1 MTASPAVR
9 VGVDV
14 GGTFTKAVAVDATGI
29 VAQSVIA
36 TTHEHPNGVAEGVV
50 RAVADVA
57 ASLDGRPI
65 ALVTHSTT
73 QAVNALLEGDV
84 GTVGVIGMGRRP
96 DLRKSRKR
104 TTLDHVELAPGKQ
117 LRTLCE
123 FVDVSDGLDRGEI
136 KRIVEGFVAAGAS
149 PRASPRRS
157 RPRTRRT
164 KRWSPRSPRPS
175 VSRCAPRRRCRACTA
190 WNSALSPRRST
201 PPFSRSRCGPP
212 TSWPPVSPLRGS
224 TPP

>member
-1 MTASPAVR
+1 MQDGR
-9 VGVDV
+9 VGL
-14 GGTFTKAVAVDATGI
+14 AC
-29 VAQSVIA
+29 
-36 TTHEHPNGVAEGVV
+36 P
-50 RAVADVA
+50 VADVA

-123 FVDVSDGLDRGEI
+123 FVDVSAGLDRGAPDGGLG
-136 KRIVEGFVAAGAS
+136 VVSGHTTVAFALYAIL
-149 PRASPRRS
+149 AHQ
-157 RPRTRRT
+157 
-164 KRWSPRSPRPS
+164 
-175 VSRCAPRRRCRACTA
+175 
-190 WNSALSPRRST
+190 SAHPLL
-201 PPFSRSRCGPP
+201 FSRKSVNDWVG
-212 TSWPPVSPLRGS
+212 
-224 TPP
+224 

>member
-1 MTASPAVR
+1 M
-9 VGVDV
+9 

-104 TTLDHVELAPGKQ
+104 TTLDHV
-117 LRTLCE
+117 
-123 FVDVSDGLDRGEI
+123 
-136 KRIVEGFVAAGAS
+136 
-149 PRASPRRS
+149 
-157 RPRTRRT
+157 
-164 KRWSPRSPRPS
+164 
-175 VSRCAPRRRCRACTA
+175 
-190 WNSALSPRRST
+190 
-201 PPFSRSRCGPP
+201 
-212 TSWPPVSPLRGS
+212 
-224 TPP
+224 